1 MIHGGGWKKIEKYK
15 INNEIFKRK
24 IIDKL
29 NVSKIINYYG
39 LVEQTGSIFIECDK
53 CNCFHTN
60 IFNDVIIRDKNLN
73 PITEDNKIGMIQVLS
88 ILPSSYPGNS
98 ILLEDEGYLI
108 NKTNKDCKNTG
119 KSFKIVGRIPKAE
132 IRGCSD
138 V

>member
-1 MIHGGGWKKIEKYK
+1 
-15 INNEIFKRK
+15 
-24 IIDKL
+24 
-29 NVSKIINYYG
+29 
-39 LVEQTGSIFIECDK
+39 
-53 CNCFHTN
+53 
-60 IFNDVIIRDKNLN
+60 
-73 PITEDNKIGMIQVLS
+73 MIQVLS

-108 NKTNKDCKNTG
+108 NKTNKNCKNTG